1 MPDRLTPEH
10 WRNRAAEVRA
20 LADAMSDQESRE
32 KLLRIAQDYERL
44 AIRAEERQRNST
56 YRLPRLA
63 YGAQPQRTGTR
74 SRRRRPLQW
83 NQCAV
88 ISFSK

>member
-56 YRLPRLA
+56 
-63 YGAQPQRTGTR
+63 
-74 SRRRRPLQW
+74 
-83 NQCAV
+83 
-88 ISFSK
+88 

>member
-20 LADAMSDQESRE
+20 LADAMSDQELRE

-56 YRLPRLA
+56 IDCLGWLMGPNRRGQERDPAAGDPYN
-63 YGAQPQRTGTR
+63 GTNV
-74 SRRRRPLQW
+74 P
-83 NQCAV
+83 
-88 ISFSK
+88 